1 MPRGRSR
8 DFDPLEPP
16 ERPADPAV
24 RRAYLR
30 RIAALF
36 RPYRLRLA
44 GVLALI
50 VVSSALGSI
59 PAFLIKESST
69 RPCPTATCAC

>member
-1 MPRGRSR
+1 M
-8 DFDPLEPP
+8 EPP

-36 RPYRLRLA
+36 RPYPPGSPA
-44 GVLALI
+44 CSALI
-50 VVSSALGSI
+50 VLSSALGVDPGRSCSSVCSRRSSAKDTRSLSI
-59 PAFLIKESST
+59 NAAA
-69 RPCPTATCAC
+69 R